1 MTAWSV
7 MKLHRHSISLLA
19 LAGAATL
26 MAVGKGSA
34 ETGDLMR
41 AGQSL
46 CATASPSPS
55 ATFDSLTAHQ
65 FEGSSDPALT
75 RVVLTE
81 GINQVPEWAFA
92 VVTVLERVRLASTVS
107 EVGDNAFFACKRL
120 ADVRL
125 DHVRHIGE
133 QAFRQTA
140 LTQVSLPQARTVG
153 EFAFARCLG
162 LKQVVIGDQLDS
174 LGAFAFSECT
184 ALRKCTL
191 SSGSVGECAF
201 MGCTALRGVCLDGVS
216 RIGEAAFLGCTALRE
231 VVIPASVRTVG
242 PKAFADCENLR
253 RVVICSRSTRG
264 DGQAFGQNAVI
275 TYQTN

>member
-1 MTAWSV
+1 

-26 MAVGKGSA
+26 MAVGKGSV
-34 ETGDLMR
+34 ETGDLR

-46 CATASPSPS
+46 CATASPS
-55 ATFDSLTAHQ
+55 AAFDFLTAHQ
-65 FEGSSDPALT
+65 FEGSTDPALT

-81 GINQVPEWAFA
+81 GISRVPEWAFA
-92 VVTVLERVRLASTVS
+92 AVSVLEHVRLAPTVG

-120 ADVRL
+120 ADIRL

-140 LTQVSLPQARTVG
+140 LTQVSLPQARSIG
-153 EFAFARCLG
+153 EFAFARCLS
-162 LKQVVIGDQLDS
+162 LKRVVIGDRLDS

-184 ALRKCTL
+184 ALRMCTL

-201 MGCTALRGVCLDGVS
+201 MGCTALRSVSLDGVS

-253 RVVICSRSTRG
+253 RVVICSRSTRV
-264 DGQAFGQNAVI
+264 DEEAFGKNAVI